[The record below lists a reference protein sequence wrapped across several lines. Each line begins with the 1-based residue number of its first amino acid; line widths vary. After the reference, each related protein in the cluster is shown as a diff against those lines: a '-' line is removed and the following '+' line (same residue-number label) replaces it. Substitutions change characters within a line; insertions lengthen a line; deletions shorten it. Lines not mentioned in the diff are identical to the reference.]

1 MDEYAENSRKI
12 IVRDNRIQELTIEVR
27 GEKVK
32 VLDSPIEELIKG
44 VKDLQFRFAK
54 QEKFESLSQ

>member
-1 MDEYAENSRKI
+1 MEDDVKILKKI